1 MYIMSASTQRLNYS
15 QIPPRASSSRAIRN
29 EIVPTNSG
37 GNYTMNSQIIF
48 DLPANLNNTF
58 CDFQSSYIKATIN
71 NGDATTFNFHGG
83 GFPSCIKQIVLELG
97 GQTLFS
103 CDNWNSLYEMMI
115 SLDTSDSFKDN
126 AGQRLFGA
134 GSGFE
139 GAAITA
145 ASSRTVCFPLV
156 LTPLINSRYF
166 PLIGRDRLRIR
177 LILDTAAKGLISATT
192 GVLDSEVTISD
203 VALVTYNLELGSDV
217 MAMVAANSG
226 GAFKIA
232 MPSYQHHQ
240 ASLSSTATSLV
251 ATLGFSMSSLNR
263 VLIAQQLQAVTDT
276 RNSVGNRSRLLLNRF
291 FITIGGVKYP
301 MRDVQDLGTAGDLG
315 AGSEPFAEALISQR
329 ALCAW
334 SHDSSVA
341 GGTGGGGFSLQ
352 EGSGAAAGTT
362 GSFLIDLDLESQ
374 RVSGGESSV
383 GLVAG
388 VNCIGQ
394 VCQLTMEYVGSANA
408 DHVVNVY
415 GEHTILCSLDL
426 NTLTWSIAV

>member
-1 MYIMSASTQRLNYS
+1 MSASTQRLNYS
-15 QIPPRASSSRAIRN
+15 QVPPRASSSRAIRN

-37 GNYTMNSQIIF
+37 GSYTMNSQIIF

-58 CDFQSSYIKATIN
+58 CDFQSSYIKATVN
-71 NGDATTFNFHGG
+71 NGDAAAIKFSGG

-115 SLDTSDSFKDN
+115 SLDTSASFRNN

-134 GSGFE
+134 GGDFDGE
-139 GAAITA
+139 TIAAGAA
-145 ASSRTVCFPLV
+145 RQVCFPLV

-177 LILDTAAKGLISATT
+177 LILDTSARALLGAATDA
-192 GVLDSEVTISD
+192 EVTITD

-217 MAMVAANSG
+217 MSMVAANSG

-240 ASLSSTATSLV
+240 ASLSNTATSLV

-263 VLIAQQLQAVTDT
+263 ILIAQQLQAVTAAN
-276 RNSVGNRSRLLLNRF
+276 NSVGNRSRLRLNRYF
-291 FITIGGVKYP
+291 VTIGGVKYP
-301 MRDVQDLGTAGDLG
+301 MRDVQDLGTTGDLG
-315 AGSEPFAEALISQR
+315 AGAEPFAEALISQR

-334 SHDSSVA
+334 SHDSSISQD
-341 GGTGGGGFSLQ
+341 GGFALQ
-352 EGSGAAAGTT
+352 EGNGSTSALT

-394 VCQLTMEYVGSANA
+394 VVQLTMEYAASSTA
-408 DHVVNVY
+408 DHIINVY

>member
-1 MYIMSASTQRLNYS
+1 MSASTQRLNYS
-15 QIPPRASSSRAIRN
+15 QVPPRASSSRAIRN

-37 GNYTMNSQIIF
+37 GSYTMNSQIIF

-58 CDFQSSYIKATIN
+58 CDFQSSYIKCKITN
-71 NGDATTFNFHGG
+71 NDATAFNFHGG

-103 CDNWNSLYEMMI
+103 CDNWNTLYEMML
-115 SLDTSDSFKDN
+115 SLDTSSSFRNN
-126 AGQRLFGA
+126 AGLRLFGSGSDFDGAQIAA
-134 GSGFE
+134 G
-139 GAAITA
+139 A
-145 ASSRTVCFPLV
+145 SRTVCFPLV

-192 GVLDSEVTISD
+192 GVADSEVAISD

-217 MAMVAANSG
+217 MSMVAANSG

-240 ASLSSTATSLV
+240 ASLSNSATSLV

-263 VLIAQQLQAVTDT
+263 VLIAQQLQGVTDT
-276 RNSVGNRSRLLLNRF
+276 VNSVGNRSRLLLNRF

-315 AGSEPFAEALISQR
+315 AGSEVLAEALISQR
-329 ALCAW
+329 ALCA
-334 SHDSSVA
+334 
-341 GGTGGGGFSLQ
+341 
-352 EGSGAAAGTT
+352 
-362 GSFLIDLDLESQ
+362 
-374 RVSGGESSV
+374 
-383 GLVAG
+383 
-388 VNCIGQ
+388 
-394 VCQLTMEYVGSANA
+394 
-408 DHVVNVY
+408 
-415 GEHTILCSLDL
+415 
-426 NTLTWSIAV
+426 

>member
-1 MYIMSASTQRLNYS
+1 MSASTQRLNYS
-15 QIPPRASSSRAIRN
+15 QVPPRASSSRAIRN

-37 GNYTMNSQIIF
+37 GSYTMNSQIIF

-58 CDFQSSYIKATIN
+58 CDFQSSYIKATVN
-71 NGDATTFNFHGG
+71 NGDGADIKFSGG

-103 CDNWNSLYEMMI
+103 CDNWNTLYEMML
-115 SLDTSDSFKDN
+115 SLDTSASFRNN

-134 GSGFE
+134 GGDFD
-139 GAAITA
+139 GATIAHTTNN
-145 ASSRTVCFPLV
+145 SRQVVFPLV
-156 LTPLINSRYF
+156 LTPLMCNRFF

-177 LILDTAAKGLISATT
+177 IILDTSARSLLGAATDA
-192 GVLDSEVTISD
+192 EVTITD

-217 MAMVAANSG
+217 MSMVAANSG

-240 ASLSSTATSLV
+240 ASLSSSATSLV

-263 VLIAQQLQAVTDT
+263 ILIAQTRQTAVAA
-276 RNSVGNRSRLLLNRF
+276 NNHIGNRSRLRLNRF
-291 FITIGGVKYP
+291 FVTIGGVKYP
-301 MRDVQDLGTAGDLG
+301 MRDVQDLGVAATTTG
-315 AGSEPFAEALISQR
+315 AGAEPFAEALISQR

-334 SHDSSVA
+334 SHDSSIAVD
-341 GGTGGGGFSLQ
+341 GGFAVL
-352 EGSGAAAGTT
+352 EGAGNNSGAT

-374 RVSGGESSV
+374 RVAGGESSV

-394 VCQLTMEYVGSANA
+394 VVQLTMEYSASATN
-408 DHVVNVY
+408 DHVVDVF

>member
-1 MYIMSASTQRLNYS
+1 MSASTQRLNYS
-15 QIPPRASSSRAIRN
+15 QVPPRASSSRAIRN
-29 EIVPTNSG
+29 EIVPTNNG
-37 GNYTMNSQIIF
+37 GTYTMNSQIIF

-58 CDFQSSYIKATIN
+58 CDFQSSYIKATVN
-71 NGDATTFNFHGG
+71 NGDGADIKFHGG

-103 CDNWNSLYEMMI
+103 CDNWNTLYEMML
-115 SLDTSDSFKDN
+115 SLDTSASFRNN

-134 GSGFE
+134 GGDFD
-139 GAAITA
+139 GATITHTA
-145 ASSRTVCFPLV
+145 NTSRQVCFPLV
-156 LTPLINSRYF
+156 LTPLMCNRYF

-177 LILDTAAKGLISATT
+177 LILDTSARGLLGAATDA
-192 GVLDSEVTISD
+192 EVTITD

-217 MAMVAANSG
+217 MSMVAANSG
-226 GAFKIA
+226 GSFKIA

-240 ASLSSTATSLV
+240 ASLSNTATSLV

-263 VLIAQQLQAVTDT
+263 ILIAQQLQAVTAANNT
-276 RNSVGNRSRLLLNRF
+276 VGNRSRLRLNRF
-291 FITIGGVKYP
+291 FVTIGGVKYP
-301 MRDVQDLGTAGDLG
+301 MRDVQDLGVAATITG
-315 AGSEPFAEALISQR
+315 AGAEPFAEALISQR

-334 SHDSSVA
+334 SHDSSIQA
-341 GGTGGGGFSLQ
+341 DGGFAIL
-352 EGSGAAAGTT
+352 EGAGNNSGAT

-374 RVSGGESSV
+374 RVAGGESSV

-394 VCQLTMEYVGSANA
+394 VVQLTMEYSAAATA
-408 DHVVNVY
+408 DHVVNVF

>member
-1 MYIMSASTQRLNYS
+1 MSASTQRLNYS
-15 QIPPRASSSRAIRN
+15 QVPPRASSSRAIRN

-37 GNYTMNSQIIF
+37 GSYTMNSQIIF

-58 CDFQSSYIKATIN
+58 CDFQSSYIKCKVTN
-71 NGDATTFNFHGG
+71 NDATAFNFHGG

-103 CDNWNSLYEMMI
+103 CDNWNTLYEMML
-115 SLDTSDSFKDN
+115 SLDTSSSFRNN
-126 AGQRLFGA
+126 AGLRLFGSGSDFDGAQIAA
-134 GSGFE
+134 G
-139 GAAITA
+139 A
-145 ASSRTVCFPLV
+145 SRTVCFPLV

-192 GVLDSEVTISD
+192 GVADSEVAISD

-217 MAMVAANSG
+217 MSMVAANSG

-240 ASLSSTATSLV
+240 ASLSNSATSLV

-301 MRDVQDLGTAGDLG
+301 MRDVQDLGTAGDAG
-315 AGSEPFAEALISQR
+315 AGSEVLAEALISQR

-334 SHDSSVA
+334 THDSSISQD
-341 GGTGGGGFSLQ
+341 GGFALQ
-352 EGSGAAAGTT
+352 EGDGSTSANT

-394 VCQLTMEYVGSANA
+394 VVQLTMEYAGSATA

>member
-1 MYIMSASTQRLNYS
+1 MSASTQRLNYS
-15 QIPPRASSSRAIRN
+15 QVPPRASSSRAIRN
-29 EIVPTNSG
+29 EIIPTNNG
-37 GNYTMNSQIIF
+37 TYTMNSQIIF

-58 CDFQSSYIKATIN
+58 CDFQSSYVKLTVN
-71 NGDATTFNFHGG
+71 NADTAAFNFHGG

-103 CDNWNSLYEMMI
+103 CDNWNTLYEMML
-115 SLDTSDSFKDN
+115 SLDTSASFRSN
-126 AGQRLFGA
+126 AGLRLFGA
-134 GSGFE
+134 GNDFTG
-139 GAAITA
+139 
-145 ASSRTVCFPLV
+145 SSVAENGGSRQVCFPLI
-156 LTPLINSRYF
+156 LTPLMANRYF

-177 LILDTAAKGLISATT
+177 LILDTSERSLIGAATDA
-192 GVLDSEVTISD
+192 EVTITD

-226 GAFKIA
+226 GSFKIA

-240 ASLSSTATSLV
+240 ESLSNTATSLV

-263 VLIAQQLQAVTDT
+263 ILVAQT
-276 RNSVGNRSRLLLNRF
+276 RQTATAGNNHIGNRSRLRLNRF
-291 FITIGGVKYP
+291 FVTIGGVKYP
-301 MRDVQDLGTAGDLG
+301 MRDVQDLGVAAATTG
-315 AGSEPFAEALISQR
+315 AGSEVLAEALISQR

-334 SHDSSVA
+334 THDSSIGA
-341 GGTGGGGFSLQ
+341 DGGFALL
-352 EGSGAAAGTT
+352 EGAGDTSGTT

-374 RVSGGESSV
+374 RVAGGESSV

-388 VNCIGQ
+388 VNCVGQ
-394 VCQLTMEYVGSANA
+394 VCQLTMEYSAAATN
-408 DHVVNVY
+408 DHVIDVF

>member
-1 MYIMSASTQRLNYS
+1 MSASTQRLNYS
-15 QIPPRASSSRAIRN
+15 QVPPRASSSRAIRN

-37 GNYTMNSQIIF
+37 GSYTMNSQIIF

-58 CDFQSSYIKATIN
+58 CDFQSSYIKCKVTN
-71 NGDATTFNFHGG
+71 NDATAFNFHGG

-103 CDNWNSLYEMMI
+103 CDNWNTLYEMML
-115 SLDTSDSFKDN
+115 SLDTSSSFRNN
-126 AGQRLFGA
+126 AGLRLFGSGSDFDGAQIAA
-134 GSGFE
+134 G
-139 GAAITA
+139 A
-145 ASSRTVCFPLV
+145 SRTVCFPLV

-192 GVLDSEVTISD
+192 GVADSEVAISD

-217 MAMVAANSG
+217 MSMVAANSG

-240 ASLSSTATSLV
+240 ASLSNSATSLV

-301 MRDVQDLGTAGDLG
+301 MRDVQDLGTAGDAG
-315 AGSEPFAEALISQR
+315 AGSEVLAEALISPR

-334 SHDSSVA
+334 THDSSISQD
-341 GGTGGGGFSLQ
+341 GGFALQ
-352 EGSGAAAGTT
+352 EGDGSTSANT

-394 VCQLTMEYVGSANA
+394 VVQLTMEYAGSATA

>member
-1 MYIMSASTQRLNYS
+1 MSASTQRLNYS
-15 QIPPRASSSRAIRN
+15 QVPPRASSSRAIRN

-37 GNYTMNSQIIF
+37 GSYTMNSQIIF

-58 CDFQSSYIKATIN
+58 CDFQSSYIKCKIT
-71 NGDATTFNFHGG
+71 NGDATAFNFHGG

-103 CDNWNSLYEMMI
+103 CDNWNTLYEMML
-115 SLDTSDSFKDN
+115 SLDTSSSFRNN
-126 AGQRLFGA
+126 AGLRLFGSGSDFDGAQVAA
-134 GSGFE
+134 G
-139 GAAITA
+139 A
-145 ASSRTVCFPLV
+145 SRTVCFPLV

-240 ASLSSTATSLV
+240 ASLSSSATSLV

-263 VLIAQQLQAVTDT
+263 VLIAQQLQGVTDT
-276 RNSVGNRSRLLLNRF
+276 VNSVGNRSRLLLNRF

-315 AGSEPFAEALISQR
+315 AGSEVLAEALISQR

-334 SHDSSVA
+334 AHDSSISQD
-341 GGTGGGGFSLQ
+341 GGFALQ
-352 EGSGAAAGTT
+352 EGDGSTSANT

-394 VCQLTMEYVGSANA
+394 VVQLTMEYAASATS
-408 DHVVNVY
+408 DHVVNVF

-426 NTLTWSIAV
+426 NTLTWSLAV

>member
-1 MYIMSASTQRLNYS
+1 LNYS
-15 QIPPRASSSRAIRN
+15 QVPPRASSSRAIRN

-37 GNYTMNSQIIF
+37 GSYTMNSQIIF

-58 CDFQSSYIKATIN
+58 CDFQSSYIKCKITN
-71 NGDATTFNFHGG
+71 NDATAFNFHGG

-103 CDNWNSLYEMMI
+103 CDNWNTLYEMML
-115 SLDTSDSFKDN
+115 SLDTSSSFRNN
-126 AGQRLFGA
+126 AGLRLFGSGSDFDGAQVAA
-134 GSGFE
+134 G
-139 GAAITA
+139 A
-145 ASSRTVCFPLV
+145 SRTVCFPLV

-192 GVLDSEVTISD
+192 GVADSEVTISE

-240 ASLSSTATSLV
+240 ASLSSSATSLV

-263 VLIAQQLQAVTDT
+263 VLIAQQLQGVTDT
-276 RNSVGNRSRLLLNRF
+276 VNSVGNRSRLLLNRF

-315 AGSEPFAEALISQR
+315 AGSEVLAEALISQR

-334 SHDSSVA
+334 THDSSISQD
-341 GGTGGGGFSLQ
+341 GGFALQ
-352 EGSGAAAGTT
+352 EGDGSTSANT

-394 VCQLTMEYVGSANA
+394 VVQLTMEYAASANA

>member
-1 MYIMSASTQRLNYS
+1 MSASTQRLNYS
-15 QIPPRASSSRAIRN
+15 QVPPRASSSRAIRN

-37 GNYTMNSQIIF
+37 GSYTMNSQIIF

-71 NGDATTFNFHGG
+71 NADTVDAKFHGG

-103 CDNWNSLYEMMI
+103 CDNWNTLYEMML
-115 SLDTSDSFKDN
+115 SLDTSASFRNN

-134 GSGFE
+134 GGDFD
-139 GAAITA
+139 GATVTA
-145 ASSRTVCFPLV
+145 GSSVSVCFPLV
-156 LTPLINSRYF
+156 LTPLMCNRYF

-177 LILDTAAKGLISATT
+177 LILDTSARSLLGAATDAEI
-192 GVLDSEVTISD
+192 TITD

-217 MAMVAANSG
+217 MSMVAANSG

-240 ASLSSTATSLV
+240 ASLSSSATSLV

-263 VLIAQQLQAVTDT
+263 VLIAQTRQTAVAA
-276 RNSVGNRSRLLLNRF
+276 NNHIGNRSRLNLNRF

-301 MRDVQDLGTAGDLG
+301 MRDVQDLGVDATGTG
-315 AGSEPFAEALISQR
+315 AGAEPFAEALISQR

-334 SHDSSVA
+334 THDSSIQA
-341 GGTGGGGFSLQ
+341 DGGFAVL
-352 EGSGAAAGTT
+352 EGAGNTSGAT

-374 RVSGGESSV
+374 RVAGGESSV

-394 VCQLTMEYVGSANA
+394 VVQLTMEYSASADN
-408 DHVVNVY
+408 DHVVDVF

>member
-1 MYIMSASTQRLNYS
+1 MSASTQRLNYS
-15 QIPPRASSSRAIRN
+15 QVPPRASSSRAIRN

-37 GNYTMNSQIIF
+37 GSYTMNSQIIF

-58 CDFQSSYIKATIN
+58 CDFQSSYIKCKITN
-71 NGDATTFNFHGG
+71 NDATAFNFHGG

-103 CDNWNSLYEMMI
+103 CDNWNTLYEMML
-115 SLDTSDSFKDN
+115 SLDTSSSFRNN
-126 AGQRLFGA
+126 AGLRLFGSGSDFDGAQIAA
-134 GSGFE
+134 G
-139 GAAITA
+139 A
-145 ASSRTVCFPLV
+145 SRTVCFPLV

-192 GVLDSEVTISD
+192 GVADSEVAISD

-217 MAMVAANSG
+217 MSMVAANSG

-240 ASLSSTATSLV
+240 ASLSNSATSLV

-263 VLIAQQLQAVTDT
+263 VLIAQQLQGVTDT
-276 RNSVGNRSRLLLNRF
+276 VNSVGNRSRLLLNRF

-301 MRDVQDLGTAGDLG
+301 MRDVQDLGTAGDAG
-315 AGSEPFAEALISQR
+315 AGSEVLAEALISQR

-334 SHDSSVA
+334 THDSSISQD
-341 GGTGGGGFSLQ
+341 GGFALQ
-352 EGSGAAAGTT
+352 EGDGSTSANT

-394 VCQLTMEYVGSANA
+394 VVQLTMEYAGSATA

>member
-1 MYIMSASTQRLNYS
+1 MSASTQRLNYS
-15 QIPPRASSSRAIRN
+15 QVPPRASSSRAIRN

-37 GNYTMNSQIIF
+37 GSYTMNSQIIF

-58 CDFQSSYIKATIN
+58 CDFQSSYIKATITN
-71 NGDATTFNFHGG
+71 NDATTINFHGG

-103 CDNWNSLYEMMI
+103 CDNWNTLYEMML
-115 SLDTSDSFKDN
+115 SLDTSASFRNN
-126 AGQRLFGA
+126 AGLRLFGA
-134 GSGFE
+134 GGDFDGQSIASG
-139 GAAITA
+139 
-145 ASSRTVCFPLV
+145 ASRQVCFPLV
-156 LTPLINSRYF
+156 LTPLMCNRYF

-177 LILDTAAKGLISATT
+177 LILDTAAKGLIAATT
-192 GVLDSEVTISD
+192 GVADSEIAISD

-217 MAMVAANSG
+217 MSMVAANSG

-240 ASLSSTATSLV
+240 ASLSSSASSLV

-263 VLIAQQLQAVTDT
+263 ILIAQQRQAVVDT
-276 RNSVGNRSRLLLNRF
+276 SNSVGNRSRLLLNRF
-291 FITIGGVKYP
+291 FVTIGGVKYP
-301 MRDVQDLGTAGDLG
+301 MRDIQDLGTTGDLG
-315 AGSEPFAEALISQR
+315 AGAEPFAEALISQR

-334 SHDSSVA
+334 SHDSSISQD
-341 GGTGGGGFSLQ
+341 GGFALQ
-352 EGSGAAAGTT
+352 EGAGNTSAAT

-394 VCQLTMEYVGSANA
+394 VVQLTMEYAASATN
-408 DHVVNVY
+408 DHVINVFA
-415 GEHTILCSLDL
+415 EHTILCSLDL
-426 NTLTWSIAV
+426 NTLTWSLAV

>member
-1 MYIMSASTQRLNYS
+1 MSASTQRLNYS

-29 EIVPTNSG
+29 EIIPTNNG
-37 GNYTMNSQIIF
+37 TYTMNSQIIF

-58 CDFQSSYIKATIN
+58 CDFQSSYVKLTVN
-71 NGDATTFNFHGG
+71 NGAAAPVNFHGG

-103 CDNWNSLYEMMI
+103 CDNWNTLYEMML
-115 SLDTSDSFKDN
+115 SLDTSASFRNN
-126 AGQRLFGA
+126 AGLRLFGA
-134 GSGFE
+134 GGDFD
-139 GAAITA
+139 GAAVA
-145 ASSRTVCFPLV
+145 NASSRQICFPLV
-156 LTPLINSRYF
+156 LTPLMANRYF

-177 LILDTAAKGLISATT
+177 LILDTSVRSLLGAATDAQI
-192 GVLDSEVTISD
+192 TITD

-226 GAFKIA
+226 GSFKIA

-240 ASLSSTATSLV
+240 ESLSNTATSLV

-263 VLIAQQLQAVTDT
+263 ILVAQT
-276 RNSVGNRSRLLLNRF
+276 RQTATAANNHIGNRSRLRLNRF
-291 FITIGGVKYP
+291 FVTIGGVKYP
-301 MRDVQDLGTAGDLG
+301 MRDVQDLGVAATTTG
-315 AGSEPFAEALISQR
+315 AGAEPFAEALISQR

-334 SHDSSVA
+334 THDSSI
-341 GGTGGGGFSLQ
+341 GSDGGFALL
-352 EGSGAAAGTT
+352 EGDGSTSANT

-374 RVSGGESSV
+374 RVAGGESSV

-388 VNCIGQ
+388 VNCVGQ
-394 VCQLTMEYVGSANA
+394 VVQLTMEYSAAATNN
-408 DHVVNVY
+408 HVVDVF

>member
-1 MYIMSASTQRLNYS
+1 MSASTQRLNYS
-15 QIPPRASSSRAIRN
+15 QVPPRASSSRAIRN

-37 GNYTMNSQIIF
+37 GSYTMNSQIIF

-71 NGDATTFNFHGG
+71 NADAADFKFHGG

-103 CDNWNSLYEMMI
+103 CDNWNTLYEMML
-115 SLDTSDSFKDN
+115 SLDTSPAFRNNS
-126 AGQRLFGA
+126 GLRLFGA
-134 GSGFE
+134 GGDFD
-139 GAAITA
+139 GATVTA
-145 ASSRTVCFPLV
+145 ASSVQVCFPLV
-156 LTPLINSRYF
+156 LTPLMCNRYF

-177 LILDTAAKGLISATT
+177 IILDTSARSLLGAATDA
-192 GVLDSEVTISD
+192 EVTITD

-217 MAMVAANSG
+217 MSMVAANSG

-240 ASLSSTATSLV
+240 ASLSNSATSLV

-263 VLIAQQLQAVTDT
+263 VLIAQT
-276 RNSVGNRSRLLLNRF
+276 RQTATAGNNHIGNRSRLRLNRF

-301 MRDVQDLGTAGDLG
+301 MRDVQDLGVASTATG
-315 AGSEPFAEALISQR
+315 AGAEPFAEALISQR

-334 SHDSSVA
+334 THDSSIQ
-341 GGTGGGGFSLQ
+341 TDGGFAIL
-352 EGSGAAAGTT
+352 EGAGNTSGAT

-374 RVSGGESSV
+374 RVAGGESSV

-388 VNCIGQ
+388 INCIGQ
-394 VCQLTMEYVGSANA
+394 VVQLTMEYSASATN
-408 DHVVNVY
+408 DHVVDIF

>member
-1 MYIMSASTQRLNYS
+1 MSASTQRLNYS
-15 QIPPRASSSRAIRN
+15 QVPPRASSSRAIRN

-37 GNYTMNSQIIF
+37 GSYTMNSQIIF

-58 CDFQSSYIKATIN
+58 CDFQSSYIKCKIT
-71 NGDATTFNFHGG
+71 NGDATAFNFHGG

-103 CDNWNSLYEMMI
+103 CDNWNTLYEMML
-115 SLDTSDSFKDN
+115 SLDTSSAFRNN
-126 AGQRLFGA
+126 AGLRLFGSGSDFDGAQIAA
-134 GSGFE
+134 G
-139 GAAITA
+139 A
-145 ASSRTVCFPLV
+145 SRTVCFPLV

-240 ASLSSTATSLV
+240 ASLSNSATSLV

-263 VLIAQQLQAVTDT
+263 VIIGQQLQGVTDT
-276 RNSVGNRSRLLLNRF
+276 VNSVGNRSRLLLNRF

-301 MRDVQDLGTAGDLG
+301 MRDVQDLGTAGDAG
-315 AGSEPFAEALISQR
+315 AGSEVLAEALISQR

-334 SHDSSVA
+334 THDSSISQD
-341 GGTGGGGFSLQ
+341 GGFALQ
-352 EGSGAAAGTT
+352 EGDGSTSANT

-394 VCQLTMEYVGSANA
+394 VVQLTMEYAGSATA

>member
-1 MYIMSASTQRLNYS
+1 MSASTQRLNYS
-15 QIPPRASSSRAIRN
+15 QVPPRASSSRAIRN

-37 GNYTMNSQIIF
+37 GSYTMNSQIIF

-58 CDFQSSYIKATIN
+58 CDFQSSYIKATITN
-71 NGDATTFNFHGG
+71 NDGSAFNFHGG

-103 CDNWNSLYEMMI
+103 CDNWNTLYEMMI
-115 SLDTSDSFKDN
+115 SLDTSASFRDN
-126 AGQRLFGA
+126 AGQRLFG
-134 GSGFE
+134 SGKDFKGE
-139 GAAITA
+139 NIANTA
-145 ASSRTVCFPLV
+145 SRQVCFPLV

-177 LILDTAAKGLISATT
+177 LILDTAAKGLISANT
-192 GVLDSEVTISD
+192 GVLDSEVVISN

-217 MAMVAANSG
+217 MSMVAANSG

-240 ASLSSTATSLV
+240 ASLSNSATSLV

-263 VLIAQQLQAVTDT
+263 ILIAQQPQAVVDT
-276 RNSVGNRSRLLLNRF
+276 QNSVGNRSRLRLNRF
-291 FITIGGVKYP
+291 FVTIGGVKYP
-301 MRDVQDLGTAGDLG
+301 MRDVQDLGTTGDAG
-315 AGSEPFAEALISQR
+315 AGAEVLAEALISQR

-334 SHDSSVA
+334 SHDSSIA
-341 GGTGGGGFSLQ
+341 EDGGFALQ
-352 EGSGAAAGTT
+352 EDDGSTSAKT

-394 VCQLTMEYVGSANA
+394 VVQLTMEYSASATA
-408 DHVVNVY
+408 DHVINVY